1 MFVTNQRNFTLN
13 INNLNIEQQR
23 FIITK
28 NNKVKINKLNEYYKK
43 RNNFSN

>member
-1 MFVTNQRNFTLN
+1 MFVTNQRNFILN

-28 NNKVKINKLNEYYKK
+28 NDKVKINKVDEYYKK
-43 RNNFSN
+43 QNNFNN